1 MGALRTVLRDH
12 RRLAGLLLA
21 LAITMK
27 ALVPAGF
34 MVGQHATV
42 LTIEICADTLGAKV
56 TKQIIVPQQGGAH
69 GKVQGDPAKP
79 SGSCP
84 FGVLAMATLT
94 GADVVLLAAAL
105 AFILVLGFAP
115 PNVVPSRKFARAL
128 PPLRGPPAFA

>member
-1 MGALRTVLRDH
+1 MGSLRTFLRDH

-21 LAITMK
+21 AAIMAK

-56 TKQIIVPQQGGAH
+56 TKQIIVPQQGKA
-69 GKVQGDPAKP
+69 QGDPAKP

-84 FGVLAMATLT
+84 YGVLAMATLS
-94 GADVVLLAAAL
+94 GADAVLLALAL
-105 AFILVLGFAP
+105 AFILALGFAP
-115 PNVVPSRKFARAL
+115 PRTVPARRISRVL